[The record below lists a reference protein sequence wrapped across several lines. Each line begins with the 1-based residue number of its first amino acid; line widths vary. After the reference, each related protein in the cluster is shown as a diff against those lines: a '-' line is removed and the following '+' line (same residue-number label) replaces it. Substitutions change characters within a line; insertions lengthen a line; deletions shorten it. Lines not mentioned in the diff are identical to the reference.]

1 MRDHAT
7 QPAHFIYH
15 DKFSTSSY
23 FLPALFFRSE
33 QIFATNEVHGTLTP
47 ILSTKLA
54 PQSGS
59 SVAKSGELVEAVAA
73 GQADLAAVWD
83 GTKNDVAN
91 QTATRV
97 RFIQLPT
104 VIPNDLLV
112 CSAWLDQNSQEKIRE
127 AIRSTQSNNAGHIQ
141 AADFQ
146 PTGDFQWWE
155 DITDAPEAREALAT
169 LRRLA
174 AEHPAPVTVNVQ
186 AASDSGVAP
195 TIKYLEAAK
204 QAIRL
209 SGTELVLFD
218 SDFHKHPDVTWTFKP
233 IHDGAVVLT
242 SKIED
247 FDLEPQSFQISF
259 TTVPVAN
266 GDTDYSDLTK
276 RIGAL
281 IHSRMHRIRYIWPYE
296 EGSPT
301 VIRNVEFSI
310 PKGVPLQVQ
319 KITWLDPERNDFQQS
334 EGFVAA
340 VTDSDFFK
348 FQLENSRFPKK
359 SAGTELDF
367 DPMSNIAYRVILE
380 RPSDERPIFFALT
393 AAFVALL
400 VFAAVGL
407 VLDVHRKTTVAPALE
422 FPAEQL
428 FRQSFLTGVDAYH
441 EGRTREIVEAD
452 VLWCDRPAVEQY
464 INELNT
470 RGLPTSFDGKI
481 VERDTRSFWAS
492 LPFLKDIVGG
502 KVERER
508 VREWT
513 ADPSR
518 VGDPERLN
526 KLIPFLV
533 KSHLLS
539 PFVGDPGEFDALDKV
554 VHRVF
559 KPFDQTRGGGN
570 GDTLLRWENPLLL
583 SVVSRHLQEVLAYAE
598 KQPSFFRQT
607 WNVEERGDQ
616 YLLTQRRVLPAGLQI
631 DDKGRVVR
639 EWVLEFSLPRN
650 QALRTVFA
658 PGPLDAWLL
667 GIISQRV
674 FGNQAQDLCLHFRTI
689 AVLRA

>member
-1 MRDHAT
+1 MFSKCLHLSRCGVRTSAAMLFFLFATSWAIAQQTVKFVGVALDKETQNADAELIRYLGKKTSLKFQTVKAVAYLDAIHRVAKWPRGSGEGPYLARMTPYAYVAAEMLGADFEILATYRSKAAKGTTYHSYFVVGQGNFQNSNPGVDDLLKYLRDHAT

-33 QIFATNEVHGTLTP
+33 HIFATNEVHGNLTP

-54 PQSGS
+54 PQSGR

-97 RFIQLPT
+97 RFIRLPT
-104 VIPNDLLV
+104 AIPNDLLV

-155 DITDAPEAREALAT
+155 DIRDAPEAREALAT

-186 AASDSGVAP
+186 ASDFGVAP
-195 TIKYLEAAK
+195 TNKYLEAAK

-218 SDFHKHPDVTWTFKP
+218 SDFHKHPDVTWTLKP

-259 TTVPVAN
+259 TTVRVAN

-310 PKGVPLQVQ
+310 PKGVPC
-319 KITWLDPERNDFQQS
+319 K
-334 EGFVAA
+334 
-340 VTDSDFFK
+340 
-348 FQLENSRFPKK
+348 SRK
-359 SAGTELDF
+359 
-367 DPMSNIAYRVILE
+367 
-380 RPSDERPIFFALT
+380 
-393 AAFVALL
+393 
-400 VFAAVGL
+400 
-407 VLDVHRKTTVAPALE
+407 
-422 FPAEQL
+422 
-428 FRQSFLTGVDAYH
+428 
-441 EGRTREIVEAD
+441 
-452 VLWCDRPAVEQY
+452 
-464 INELNT
+464 
-470 RGLPTSFDGKI
+470 LPG
-481 VERDTRSFWAS
+481 
-492 LPFLKDIVGG
+492 
-502 KVERER
+502 
-508 VREWT
+508 
-513 ADPSR
+513 
-518 VGDPERLN
+518 
-526 KLIPFLV
+526 
-533 KSHLLS
+533 
-539 PFVGDPGEFDALDKV
+539 
-554 VHRVF
+554 
-559 KPFDQTRGGGN
+559 
-570 GDTLLRWENPLLL
+570 
-583 SVVSRHLQEVLAYAE
+583 
-598 KQPSFFRQT
+598 
-607 WNVEERGDQ
+607 
-616 YLLTQRRVLPAGLQI
+616 
-631 DDKGRVVR
+631 
-639 EWVLEFSLPRN
+639 
-650 QALRTVFA
+650 
-658 PGPLDAWLL
+658 
-667 GIISQRV
+667 
-674 FGNQAQDLCLHFRTI
+674 
-689 AVLRA
+689 